1 MTEHLIV
8 LPERAAAEEIADGLR
23 EEGFTEVRVVR
34 MAHAGRGPRPARAG
48 DDDAEDAA
56 WGVHVVEEMVEDETG
71 AVAQGL
77 RDRFAALAEEHH
89 GWYDDEPSTGP

>member
-1 MTEHLIV
+1 
-8 LPERAAAEEIADGLR
+8 
-23 EEGFTEVRVVR
+23 
-34 MAHAGRGPRPARAG
+34 
-48 DDDAEDAA
+48 
-56 WGVHVVEEMVEDETG
+56 MVEDETG